1 MTGIAA
7 VAMCAAFTSCSH
19 DIASTSPEDLEMMR
33 AEKIQ
38 NTYNKAFIATFGQP
52 AANQDWGFGS
62 SASTRALTRS
72 VNYTLKPVTPAYGMP
87 EYPTFTSKTTV
98 SQLEPTLTGQYYTT
112 KSAVTASNSGV
123 AAANTVTAT
132 DWTGM
137 TVYLS
142 TGNTSIQDA
151 KRLNIYIVD
160 DMTFGTNTK
169 DGSVIIVTEGVTLT
183 LTSLSEGTKVI
194 LAKDANLILNV
205 APDWAQYNPSYV
217 HSISFAGANSGLYM
231 TDNNTVTASNVYF
244 KDGAKVK
251 NTNGTITATYLGVEN
266 GAILWNDGKKF
277 EVTTLKLENENPVL
291 YNAQGRTIKATDV
304 ITGNNECLIYNDG
317 TIKATGLVDVHNK
330 DAEFVNAGTLEA
342 GQFDMRAGGKFY
354 NTSLSKTT
362 IHGLTYLQNTS
373 AQWVNKGEYN
383 SGDFT
388 TYNAGRLFND
398 CKLTVHADATG
409 TTGTFTMSGD
419 NHNSFVCEAN
429 ASVKTDYFMLSAEG
443 DFFLKDYSL
452 LWVVNKL
459 TSGTFNP
466 EKGFRGV
473 GTTAYSVIKAGEIA
487 YTTAFRWRMNYFGK
501 LFIDTDKHFP
511 QAFDNSNNPADQP
524 HYYFDSDVRLKFAPH
539 NDECPLTSTIEAG
552 DCHHGYTVTPPPFTA
567 NLRVMAEDLSAS
579 EKTDFDFND
588 IVFDIEYGSPAKI
601 RVMAAG
607 GTLPLRIKVKSD
619 ASHNDDACTGKN
631 GNGWQEIH
639 ALWGQS
645 TGIMINT
652 NATQN
657 VSPSKG
663 YETTTLL
670 NPITLDYNV
679 NSAADANNI
688 IIEVKKTVGGVAS
701 WYEMKAA
708 VGEPAAKFACS
719 PDLRWAEERENLK
732 DHTNFKDWVQGAIDK
747 WNWNNFR

>member
-1 MTGIAA
+1 MKKYLMTGIAA
-7 VAMCAAFTSCSH
+7 IAMCAAFTSCSH
-19 DIASTSPEDLEMMR
+19 DIAGTSPEDLEMMR

-38 NTYNKAFIATFGQP
+38 NTYNRAFIATFGQP
-52 AANQDWGFGS
+52 AANQDWGFS
-62 SASTRALTRS
+62 PSANTRAFTRS
-72 VNYTLKPVTPAYGMP
+72 VDYTLKPVTPAYGMP
-87 EYPTFTSKTTV
+87 AYPTFTSKTTV
-98 SQLEPTLTGQYYTT
+98 SQLEPTLTGEYYTT

-123 AAANTVTAT
+123 VAANSLDRNV
-132 DWTGM
+132 DWTGK

-142 TGNTSIQDA
+142 TNNTYVQDA

-160 DMTFGTNTK
+160 NMSFGTNTQ
-169 DGSVIIVTEGVTLT
+169 DGSVIVVTEGVKVNLT
-183 LTSLSEGTKVI
+183 NISGGTKVI
-194 LAKDANLILNV
+194 LAKDAQLTI
-205 APDWAQYNPSYV
+205 ADWV
-217 HSISFAGANSGLYM
+217 SFTGANGGLYM
-231 TDNNTVTASNVYF
+231 TDNNTVTATHVYF

-266 GAILWNDGKKF
+266 GAIFWNDGKKF
-277 EVTTLKLENENPVL
+277 EVTTLKLENVNPVL

-304 ITGNNECLIYNDG
+304 ITGNNECLIYNEG
-317 TIKATGLVDVHNK
+317 TITATGLVDVHNK

-342 GQFDMRAGGKFY
+342 GQFDMRAGGRFY
-354 NTSLSKTT
+354 NTSLSTTT

-419 NHNSFVCEAN
+419 THNSFVCEAN

-487 YTTAFRWRMNYFGK
+487 YTSAFRWRMNYFGK
-501 LFIDTDKHFP
+501 LFVDTDKHFP
-511 QAFDNSNNPADQP
+511 QAFDTSNNPADQP
-524 HYYFDSDVRLKFAPH
+524 HYYFDSSVKLKFAPH
-539 NDECPLTSTIEAG
+539 NDACPLTSTIEPG
-552 DCHHGYTVTPPPFTA
+552 DCHHGYTVTPPPTDFTA

-579 EKTDFDFND
+579 EQTDFDFND
-588 IVFDIEYGSPAKI
+588 IVFDIQYGLPAKI

-607 GTLPLRIKVKSD
+607 GTLPLRIKVKSS
-619 ASHNDDACTGKN
+619 ASSDDDACTGKD

-639 ALWGQS
+639 ALWGKS

-652 NATQN
+652 NATTIINQ
-657 VSPSKG
+657 KMG
-663 YETTTLL
+663 YETSTLL
-670 NPITLDYNV
+670 DPIELDYNV
-679 NSAADANNI
+679 TNAADANNI
-688 IIEVKKTVGGVAS
+688 TIEVKKTVDGVAG

-708 VGEPAAKFACS
+708 VGAPAAKFACS
-719 PDLRWAEERENLK
+719 PNLRWAEEREDLK
-732 DHTNFKDWVQGAIDK
+732 GHSNFKEWVQGAIK
-747 WNWNNFR
+747 TWNWNSFQ